1 MKNKFLVLILV
12 GLCSICTGVYFSACG
27 SPSTEPDSTEPEYV
41 TLKYEKSR
49 YISSTDETWTS
60 GEIRTYNFEMKYN
73 GLSTWCYEG
82 GGTIVGETQQTVVK
96 GEYGNEVTA
105 VPEDS
110 FVFIKWSDGIT
121 TPTRKDT
128 DTMQIDTCNSYGMK
142 DNVYPLFAKKHT
154 VSFASTEGGTI
165 EGDLTQTI
173 TTGQEGTLLK
183 ATPDDG
189 FTFLG
194 WQHENATT
202 GGINYGSLDDR
213 ITTETELIY
222 DPFLYGVPKN
232 NRIVWAVFVKT
243 DFKLNYS
250 VNNSAAGYIS
260 GAAIQTVK
268 KNENG
273 ISVTAVANE
282 GYRFAGWSDGV
293 HTAERQEFG
302 VSSDISVTANFEPTP
317 TYTLNYSVNN
327 ANYGY
332 ITGNTTQTVDENENG
347 TSVTAVANDGYKF
360 AGWSDGV
367 STATRQDTNVFADV
381 NVTANFEPINLYK
394 FTLYDEGIIS
404 SIDIQ
409 ENSIIT
415 LDNLTKHG
423 YTFDGWSINEQLK
436 QAGETITIMGN
447 TTACARWTIDTYDI
461 TYHLGDGALENKKTS
476 FTINDLPYVLPFANP
491 QGELSFVKWTTDE
504 AGENEIETITELGNY
519 TLYAHY
525 EDSAKFL
532 TYKYSEELQGYEV
545 SDYTGN
551 GKSVKI
557 PSTYKG
563 VAVKG
568 VGSSAFYYCSS
579 LTSIEIP
586 DSVTSIGSSAF
597 RYCSSLTSVVIPD
610 SVTSVGDNA
619 FEYCS
624 SLTSIEIP
632 GSVTSIGSQ
641 AFGHCRSLTSIE
653 IPDSV
658 TSIGVWAFYDCNSLT
673 SVVIPDSVTSI
684 NYQAFYNCSS
694 LTEIIIP
701 ESITYLSS
709 SAFYGCINLK
719 TMIIDSNYVANG
731 IVNEGTFDLGTLL
744 QYATDVYIRADITV
758 TPSIY
763 NVLFNNLGKETL
775 DGVEYYHYQI
785 KGE

>member
-1 MKNKFLVLILV
+1 MRKKLLVLFLIGLLSTCV
-12 GLCSICTGVYFSACG
+12 GVCFSACG
-27 SPSTEPDSTEPEYV
+27 SPSTSTAPEYV
-41 TLKYEKSR
+41 TLKYGKSR

-60 GEIRTYNFEMKYN
+60 GELKTYNFEMKYN

-82 GGTIVGETQQTVVK
+82 GGTVVGETQQTVVK

-105 VPEDS
+105 VPEDD

-128 DTMQIDTCNSYGMK
+128 ATMQIDICNSYGMK
-142 DNVYPLFAKKHT
+142 GNVYPLFAKKHT

-183 ATPDDG
+183 ATAYDG

-202 GGINYGSLDDR
+202 GGGINYGSLEDR

-232 NRIVWAVFVKT
+232 NRKVWAVFVKT

-260 GAAIQTVK
+260 GTAIQTVK

-302 VSSDISVTANFEPTP
+302 VSSDISVTANFIPV
-317 TYTLNYSVNN
+317 YMLNYSVNN
-327 ANYGY
+327 VDYGY

-347 TSVTAVANDGYKF
+347 ISVTAVANEGYRF

-367 STATRQDTNVFADV
+367 HTAERQEFGVSNDIS
-381 NVTANFEPINLYK
+381 VTANFEPIKLYN
-394 FTLYDEGIIS
+394 FILYDESIIS

-415 LDNLTKHG
+415 LDNLTKQG
-423 YTFDGWSINEQLK
+423 YTFDGWSINGQLK
-436 QAGETITIMGN
+436 QAGETIIIMGN

-504 AGENEIETITELGNY
+504 AGENEIETITELGDY

-525 EDSAKFL
+525 EDSTKFL
-532 TYKYSEELQGYEV
+532 TYKYNEELQGYEV
-545 SDYTGN
+545 SKFTGN
-551 GKSVKI
+551 GTSVSI
-557 PSTYKG
+557 PSTYKTLPV
-563 VAVKG
+563 VAI
-568 VGSSAFYYCSS
+568 GSSSFAHCTSLVSITIPNSVMEICTGAFSQCRVLKTVIFEENSKLNSIKHGAFSDCVS
-579 LTSIEIP
+579 LINITIPKNLKAISNFAFSNCKSLISITIP
-586 DSVTSIGSSAF
+586 DSVDDIGSCAF
-597 RYCSSLTSVVIPD
+597 QECDGL
-610 SVTSVGDNA
+610 
-619 FEYCS
+619 
-624 SLTSIEIP
+624 
-632 GSVTSIGSQ
+632 
-641 AFGHCRSLTSIE
+641 
-653 IPDSV
+653 
-658 TSIGVWAFYDCNSLT
+658 
-673 SVVIPDSVTSI
+673 
-684 NYQAFYNCSS
+684 
-694 LTEIIIP
+694 EIIIIP
-701 ESITYLSS
+701 NSVTDCSYK
-709 SAFYGCINLK
+709 AFLNSKNLK
-719 TMIIDSNYVANG
+719 TMIIDSYNVANG
-731 IVNEGTFDLGTLL
+731 LTRYGDGSIGDFFENLR
-744 QYATDVYIRADITV
+744 DVYIRADITV
-758 TPSIY
+758 TLSIY
-763 NVLFNNLGKETL
+763 NVIFNNLGKETL
-775 DGVEYYHYQI
+775 NGVEYYHYQI